1 METKAYIVLTDAT
14 HLANKG
20 DRMYKKLAFVLVAIV
35 IGSVAGWA
43 EDVQTGRWT
52 LNLAKSQFKTSAA
65 PKTQIVTITP
75 DGKDGVKVTAD
86 VVRANGANAA
96 FAYAGQYDGKE
107 YPRTE
112 TGDGAVPG
120 QTVTLKRIDNH
131 TVERITYLKGKKL
144 VTEKWEISRDGK
156 TRTVTQSGVGPDGKP
171 ADNVL
176 VYDKQ

>member
-1 METKAYIVLTDAT
+1 
-14 HLANKG
+14 
-20 DRMYKKLAFVLVAIV
+20 MYRKLAFALAAVMVV
-35 IGSVAGWA
+35 CVAGWA
-43 EDVQTGRWT
+43 QDVQTGRWT
-52 LNLAKSQFKTSAA
+52 LNLVKSQFKTSAA
-65 PKTQIVTITP
+65 PKTQIVTMSP

-86 VVRANGANAA
+86 VVRANGAKAA

-120 QTVTLKRIDNH
+120 QTVTLKRIGNR

-156 TRTVTQSGVGPDGKP
+156 TRIVTQSGVGPDGKP
-171 ADNVL
+171 VDNVL